1 MKKTFLII
9 LPFLLGGCKFSS
21 FYEANISCNEWKEE
35 GGSYIGIIEAIKKN
49 DKNKELPEIFFTDT
63 INNFPMRKCEYD
75 KETNQIIGLDLLN
88 RELNKKYYFSQDKRL
103 KKFPQNIID
112 NDLEWGITKR
122 CRY

>member
-1 MKKTFLII
+1 
-9 LPFLLGGCKFSS
+9 
-21 FYEANISCNEWKEE
+21 
-35 GGSYIGIIEAIKKN
+35 
-49 DKNKELPEIFFTDT
+49 
-63 INNFPMRKCEYD
+63 MRKCEYD

-122 CRY
+122 FRY